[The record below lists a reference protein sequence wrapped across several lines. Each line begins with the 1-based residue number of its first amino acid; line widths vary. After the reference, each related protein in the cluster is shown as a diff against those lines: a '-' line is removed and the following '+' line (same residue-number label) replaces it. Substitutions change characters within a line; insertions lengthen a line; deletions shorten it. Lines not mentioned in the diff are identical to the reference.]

1 MNPST
6 AQATVVVD
14 ELIRGG
20 VRDVVL
26 CPGSRNAPLAFA
38 LEAADRAGRV
48 RLHLRIDERTA
59 GFLAIG
65 LAISAGRPVPVVMT
79 SGTAVA
85 NLGPAVLEANY
96 ARVPLVVLS
105 ANRPYEMLGTGA
117 NQTIEQLG
125 LFDVQVRATIS
136 LGLAEEGD
144 RNSQWRSAVCR
155 VLAAARGTRSGNAGP
170 VHFDIPLREP
180 LVPDLSDTTPAPAGR
195 PDGAAWT
202 TTQYASLDVPVDLDL
217 TPDTVVISG
226 HGAAYRPEL
235 AHLPTVA
242 EPTAPL
248 HGPAVNPLALP
259 ALAPRQAVITGRPT
273 LHRPVSA
280 LLANPDVDVV
290 ALTTGPR
297 WPDVS
302 GNVVATGTRAV
313 VTGVPSQAWLR
324 RCVDAAAEPR
334 LRRHPGDDGA
344 GAGGDDV
351 AGHVGPAR
359 SGGEGDDVDVGIR
372 EQRGHGA
379 VQRGAAGDDRLARRE
394 SRQGEGVHG
403 RAVQRSRRLGHGRQV
418 RQLGAVRGAVAG
430 DHHGVGREIE
440 IDRDVQAGVLRG
452 GPGGAVGATR
462 RGRGGVGEIG
472 HQGFAQRDVEV
483 HGTGVAGAGAARG
496 REHAA
501 HGGAPLTVAV
511 PLLGQAE
518 ADGRPHLDV
527 EQPELFDGLVGAG
540 AEHLVGPVG
549 AEDHERHASVVRLE
563 HRGPEVGD
571 GGARRHHHRHR
582 ATGRDREPDGQ
593 EAGRALVDPQVESD
607 PAGTIGRFER
617 ERQRGVAG
625 PGAQDDVTDAA
636 TDQLVDDDGGL
647 GSGRV
652 HRSRVTHGSRHTA
665 GRMAPSW
672 TCAEPSPRRPW
683 TRPPTT
689 SC

>member
-1 MNPST
+1 MCHPGSVNPST

-202 TTQYASLDVPVDLDL
+202 TTQYATLDVPVDLDL

-313 VTGVPSQAWLR
+313 VTGGPSEAWLR
-324 RCVDAAAEPR
+324 RCADASAAADEAVR
-334 LRRHPGDDGA
+334 TTLDHARAVTGLHVAATVSSARRPGDLLLLGA
-344 GAGGDDV
+344 SNPVRDMALVGYPADDV
-351 AGHVGPAR
+351 RVI
-359 SGGEGDDVDVGIR
+359 SN
-372 EQRGHGA
+372 
-379 VQRGAAGDDRLARRE
+379 
-394 SRQGEGVHG
+394 
-403 RAVQRSRRLGHGRQV
+403 
-418 RQLGAVRGAVAG
+418 
-430 DHHGVGREIE
+430 
-440 IDRDVQAGVLRG
+440 
-452 GPGGAVGATR
+452 
-462 RGRGGVGEIG
+462 
-472 HQGFAQRDVEV
+472 
-483 HGTGVAGAGAARG
+483 
-496 REHAA
+496 
-501 HGGAPLTVAV
+501 
-511 PLLGQAE
+511 
-518 ADGRPHLDV
+518 
-527 EQPELFDGLVGAG
+527 
-540 AEHLVGPVG
+540 
-549 AEDHERHASVVRLE
+549 
-563 HRGPEVGD
+563 
-571 GGARRHHHRHR
+571 
-582 ATGRDREPDGQ
+582 
-593 EAGRALVDPQVESD
+593 
-607 PAGTIGRFER
+607 
-617 ERQRGVAG
+617 RGVAG
-625 PGAQDDVTDAA
+625 IDGTVSTAVGAALAHEGRTIALMGDLTFLHDASGMLIGPGEPRPRDLTIVVAN
-636 TDQLVDDDGGL
+636 DDGGGIFEL
-647 GSGRV
+647 LEQGDPQYAGVFERVFGTPHGMDLAALCAAYRVPHRRVDTDELAKALTGHADGMRVFEVTTDRSGLRDL
-652 HRSRVTHGSRHTA
+652 HAHIRSAIG
-665 GRMAPSW
+665 
-672 TCAEPSPRRPW
+672 
-683 TRPPTT
+683 
-689 SC
+689 